1 MNKIRTEQVVADGKF
16 EKTQEQNLTGVNGV
30 TGGEIIENIVG
41 DMEVVRVINHIKKNT
56 SRKGRWKL
64 WQEREN
70 HIKG

>member
-56 SRKGRWKL
+56 SRKGR
-64 WQEREN
+64 
-70 HIKG
+70 

>member
-16 EKTQEQNLTGVNGV
+16 EKMQEQNLTGVNGV

-56 SRKGRWKL
+56 SRKGR
-64 WQEREN
+64 
-70 HIKG
+70 